1 MQVTHNCTKF
11 WKTYEANM
19 KYETSHS
26 FHISRQSY
34 FMFFFVYL
42 GGLDSESMD
51 SRDNCSNSAPITQ
64 VKWKPPHQ
72 CDDSSLELDGDEIL
86 AQKIMLT
93 ININKW
99 YEASFCWGGR
109 RHTQSWKPNSRKFQS
124 KGDEIPQPGPRR
136 STTTRTLRCKENHVD
151 KCYEAISD
159 EKAGATPKVWNQT
172 WQNN

>member
-109 RHTQSWKPNSRKFQS
+109 RHTQSWKPNSRNFNPKVMKS
-124 KGDEIPQPGPRR
+124 PSRGPEDQLQQEPYVAKRIMLT
-136 STTTRTLRCKENHVD
+136 SVM
-151 KCYEAISD
+151 ISD
-159 EKAGATPKVWNQT
+159 EKAGATPKVWNQI
-172 WQNN
+172 